1 MPHDQQAVTAPP
13 VSGTSPPLDG
23 LTCLVLAHD
32 NARQIALLLGWL
44 ERQGARCYVH
54 IDVRAADTRT
64 ELATLAPPGSRI
76 LPAAESHRVEWGGF
90 AMVAAT
96 LSLMRAASQDAPRT
110 RAMILLSGAHLPI
123 RTAATVGADLL
134 DGREHIDLVFAASEP
149 VEKMSLRR
157 FWYRSLPGREERRPL
172 LRWVN
177 RNTWLLGR
185 RDLAR
190 GLRGMTPMTGSQWWC
205 LSAACVRHVL
215 GFLEANAW
223 YERFFYHSSIPDECF
238 FQTLVGASAF
248 AAMRSPSPLYQIKTG
263 YSPRV
268 LTVADLPAAATSGL
282 PFARKFDSRVDA
294 DAVRMALEM
303 ADGRCPALTTGP
315 A

>member
-1 MPHDQQAVTAPP
+1 MTASP
-13 VSGTSPPLDG
+13 VCRTVQPLDG
-23 LTCLVLAHD
+23 LTCLILAHE
-32 NARQIALLLGWL
+32 NPRQVALLLEWL
-44 ERQGARCYVH
+44 ERHGARCYVH
-54 IDVRAADTRT
+54 LDVRAADART

-96 LSLMRAASQDAPRT
+96 LSLMRTASRDAPGT

-123 RTAATVGADLL
+123 RAAATVGADLL

-149 VEKMSLRR
+149 VERMSLRR

-177 RNTWLLGR
+177 RNTWMLGR

-190 GLRGMTPMTGSQWWC
+190 GLRGMTPMIGSQWWC

-215 GFLEANAW
+215 SFLEANAW
-223 YERFFYHSSIPDECF
+223 YERFFHHSSIPDECF
-238 FQTLVGASAF
+238 FQTLIGASTF
-248 AAMRSPSPLYQIKTG
+248 AANRAPPPLYQIKTG
-263 YSPRV
+263 YSPCV
-268 LTVADLPAAATSGL
+268 LTVPDLPAAAASGM
-282 PFARKFDSRVDA
+282 PFARKFDTRVDA

-303 ADGRCPALTTGP
+303 AEGRCPARTTEP
-315 A
+315 R